1 MSPRKIIIRQS
12 GSKDLPL
19 SFFKVKKKAKKRQHL
34 IQLGFSE
41 IYSPLQRAE
50 RKIGRIGA
58 IDCTRRRR
66 MVAIAEN
73 VQHRLTIETVEI
85 APNTTAIRSLDWDRD
100 RFDIEF
106 GLQNGTTYNSYLIR
120 GEQTV
125 LIDTSHQK
133 FRQLYLDTLKSIVN
147 PKTIDYIIVSHTEP
161 DHSGLVEDVLQLA
174 PRATVLASKIALQFL
189 EGLVHDPF
197 SKRAVKSGDR
207 LDIGK
212 GHEIEFVSAPNL
224 HWPDT
229 IFSYDRQTQIIYTC
243 DAFGMH
249 FCDERTFDEDLEAI
263 EADFRFYYDCLMGPN
278 ARSLLN
284 AMKRMSELGN
294 IKIIANG
301 HGPLLY
307 HHLDILT
314 GCYQNWSQRQSKAE
328 TTAGLFYVSEYGHG
342 DRLVQAIA
350 EGITKTGVGI
360 EILDLST
367 AEVQEIQELAGRAA
381 GIIIGMPPTTAV
393 AALAGISSILA
404 VVGNKQVVGLF
415 ESYGGDDEPVD
426 TLHSKFIALGVK
438 EAFPPIRIKEVPG
451 ASTYQL
457 CQEAGTDLGQLLV
470 RERNIKQIKSI
481 DANLEKALGRIS
493 SGLYIITTKKGDVS
507 SAMLASWVAQA
518 SLQPLGITIA
528 VAKDRAIDSLMRVG
542 DRFVLNVLEEGN
554 YQELKKHFLKRLL
567 PGSDR
572 FAGVKTQTAKNGSP
586 ILTDA
591 LAYIECEV
599 SSSLECSD
607 HWILYCSVQEGAISN
622 PDAITAVR
630 HRKVGSYY

>member
-1 MSPRKIIIRQS
+1 
-12 GSKDLPL
+12 
-19 SFFKVKKKAKKRQHL
+19 
-34 IQLGFSE
+34 
-41 IYSPLQRAE
+41 
-50 RKIGRIGA
+50 
-58 IDCTRRRR
+58 
-66 MVAIAEN
+66 MVAMSTTGYAQAEN
-73 VQHRLTIETVEI
+73 VQHRLTVQTVEI
-85 APNTTAIRSLDWDRD
+85 APNTTAIRCLDWDRD

-133 FRQLYLDTLKSIVN
+133 FRQLYLDTLKSLVN

-189 EGLVHDPF
+189 EGLVHEPF
-197 SKRAVKSGDR
+197 SKRIVKSGDR
-207 LDIGK
+207 IDIGK

-229 IFSYDRQTQIIYTC
+229 IFSFDRKTQTIYTC

-249 FCDERTFDEDLEAI
+249 FCDDRTFDEDLEAI

-284 AMKRMSELGN
+284 AMKRMGELGK

-314 GCYQNWSQRQSKAE
+314 ECYQSWSQRQATAL
-328 TTAGLFYVSEYGHG
+328 TTVGLFYASDYGYS
-342 DRLVQAIA
+342 DRLGQAIS
-350 EGITKTGVGI
+350 EGIQKTGVGV
-360 EILDLST
+360 EMLDIST
-367 AEVQEIQELAGRAA
+367 AEAQEIQELAGRAA
-381 GIIIGMPPTTAV
+381 GIIIGMPPSTSV
-393 AALAGISSILA
+393 AAQAGISSLISVA
-404 VVGNKQVVGLF
+404 KDKQFFGLF
-415 ESYGGDDEPVD
+415 ECFGGDDEPVD
-426 TLHSKFIALGVK
+426 TLRRKFLDSGVK
-438 EAFPPIRIKEVPG
+438 EAFPAIRIKQAPT

-457 CQEAGTDLGQLLV
+457 CTEAGTDLGQAV
-470 RERNIKQIKSI
+470 TRERNIKQIKAL
-481 DANLEKALGRIS
+481 DVNMEKALGRIS
-493 SGLYIITTKKGDVS
+493 NGLYIVTTKKGDIS
-507 SAMLASWVAQA
+507 SAMLASWVSQA
-518 SLQPLGITIA
+518 SLQPLGFTIA
-528 VAKDRAIDSLMRVG
+528 VAKDRAIDALMQVG

-554 YQELKKHFLKRLL
+554 YQELKKHFLKRLH
-567 PGSDR
+567 PGADR

-591 LAYIECEV
+591 LAYMECEV
-599 SSSLECSD
+599 QSSMECSD
-607 HWILYCSVQEGAISN
+607 HWILYCTVQDGRVSKS
-622 PDAITAVR
+622 DGLTAVR
-630 HRKVGSYY
+630 HRKVGNYY

>member
-1 MSPRKIIIRQS
+1 
-12 GSKDLPL
+12 
-19 SFFKVKKKAKKRQHL
+19 
-34 IQLGFSE
+34 
-41 IYSPLQRAE
+41 
-50 RKIGRIGA
+50 
-58 IDCTRRRR
+58 

-73 VQHRLTIETVEI
+73 VQHRLTIQTVEI

-120 GEQTV
+120 GEQNV
-125 LIDTSHQK
+125 LIDTSHTK
-133 FRQLYLDTLKSIVN
+133 FRELYLDTLKSLIN
-147 PKTIDYIIVSHTEP
+147 PKAIDYIIVSHTEP

-189 EGLVHDPF
+189 DGLVHDPF
-197 SKRAVKSGDR
+197 SKRIVKSGDR

-229 IFSYDRQTQIIYTC
+229 IFSFDRKTQTLYTC

-249 FCDERTFDEDLEAI
+249 YCSDNTFDVDLEAI

-284 AMKRMSELGN
+284 AMKRMGELG
-294 IKIIANG
+294 KIQTIANG

-307 HHLDILT
+307 HNLDVLT
-314 GCYQNWSQRQSKAE
+314 QCYESWSHRKAKTE
-328 TTAGLFYVSEYGHG
+328 TTVAMFYVSDYGYS
-342 DRLVQAIA
+342 DRLAQSIS
-350 EGITKTGVGI
+350 EGIQKAGVGV
-360 EILDLST
+360 EVLDLSS
-367 AEVQEIQELAGRAA
+367 AEIQEIQELAGRAA
-381 GIIIGMPPTTAV
+381 GIIIGTPPTTA
-393 AALAGISSILA
+393 AAPQAAISSLLA
-404 VVGNKQVVGLF
+404 VAKNKQVVGMF
-415 ESYGGDDEPVD
+415 ECYGGDDEPID
-426 TLHSKFIALGVK
+426 TLRRKFIDLGIK
-438 EAFPPIRIKEVPG
+438 EGFPPIRIKEKPA

-457 CQEAGTDLGQLLV
+457 CEEAGKDLGQLLM
-470 RERNIKQIKSI
+470 RERNIKQIKSL
-481 DANLEKALGRIS
+481 DVNMEKALGRIS
-493 SGLYIITTKKGDVS
+493 SGLYILTSKKGDVS

-518 SLQPLGITIA
+518 SLQPLGFTIA
-528 VAKDRAIDSLMRVG
+528 VAKDRAMESLLQIG

-567 PGSDR
+567 PGADR

-591 LAYIECEV
+591 LAYMECEV
-599 SSSLECSD
+599 TSSMECSD
-607 HWILYCSVQEGAISN
+607 HWVLYCSVQEGRVSKAN
-622 PDAITAVR
+622 ALTAVR
-630 HRKVGSYY
+630 HRKVGNYY